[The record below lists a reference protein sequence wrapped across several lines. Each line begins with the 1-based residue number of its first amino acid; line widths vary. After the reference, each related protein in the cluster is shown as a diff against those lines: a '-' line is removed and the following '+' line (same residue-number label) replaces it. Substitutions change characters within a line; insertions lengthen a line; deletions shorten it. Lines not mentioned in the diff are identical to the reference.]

1 MKTPDILPPAGA
13 LTNARADAKEFASY
27 TLAEGT
33 HDAYRRAY
41 AAYRERCDQLGVSP
55 LPCPVKGLVAAI
67 RALAKEGKSA
77 SRLGVILAAVGMAH
91 RLHSPRTLSRLRSR
105 NWRNPSAYLMMP
117 NTGSGVSFRR
127 A

>member
-1 MKTPDILPPAGA
+1 MQKNPVSHCYANCEIATEMKTPDILPPAGA

-55 LPCPVKGLVAAI
+55 LPCPVKGLV
-67 RALAKEGKSA
+67 
-77 SRLGVILAAVGMAH
+77 
-91 RLHSPRTLSRLRSR
+91 
-105 NWRNPSAYLMMP
+105 
-117 NTGSGVSFRR
+117 SGCPTVPAQGQNVRR
-127 A
+127 AGDDEAAAPWQSAD